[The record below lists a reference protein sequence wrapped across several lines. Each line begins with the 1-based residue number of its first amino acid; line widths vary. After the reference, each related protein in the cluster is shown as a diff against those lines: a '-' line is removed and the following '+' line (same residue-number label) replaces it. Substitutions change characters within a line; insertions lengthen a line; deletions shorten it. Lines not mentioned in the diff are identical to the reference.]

1 MRGQGLNKIVALCCG
16 VLFGIGLTVAQMVNP
31 QKVLNFLDIS
41 GDWDPSLALVM
52 AGALFIYVMGYLV
65 WVKPKSKP
73 LLDEQFFL
81 PAKKTIDKSLV
92 VGSIIFGIGW
102 GVSGICPGPA
112 LANLSG
118 GDLKILAF
126 IGAML
131 VGMKCSPL
139 LAQLTR

>member
-1 MRGQGLNKIVALCCG
+1 MNKIVALCCG
-16 VLFGIGLTVAQMVNP
+16 ILFGIGLSVAQMVNP

-52 AGALFIYVMGYLV
+52 VGALFVYALGYLL
-65 WVKPKSKP
+65 WVKPNNKP
-73 LLDEQFFL
+73 LLEEHFFL
-81 PAKKTIDKSLV
+81 PTKKTIDKSLV

-102 GVSGICPGPA
+102 GLSGICPGPA

-118 GDLKILAF
+118 GDLKIVAF

-139 LAQLTR
+139 LAQRIH